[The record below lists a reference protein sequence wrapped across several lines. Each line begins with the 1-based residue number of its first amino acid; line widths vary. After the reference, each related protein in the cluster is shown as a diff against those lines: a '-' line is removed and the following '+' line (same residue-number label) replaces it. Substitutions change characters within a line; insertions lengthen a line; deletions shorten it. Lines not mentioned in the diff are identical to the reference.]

1 MLSLNVDKYTYVKLI
16 CYLVPVDAL
25 GTDRE
30 TKTKT
35 LYNVMGRSMQ
45 KLLNNLLLYRMN
57 TYVCVLNL
65 MIRN

>member
-1 MLSLNVDKYTYVKLI
+1 MLSLKVDKYTYVKLI

-30 TKTKT
+30 TKT

-45 KLLNNLLLYRMN
+45 KLLINLLLYRMN